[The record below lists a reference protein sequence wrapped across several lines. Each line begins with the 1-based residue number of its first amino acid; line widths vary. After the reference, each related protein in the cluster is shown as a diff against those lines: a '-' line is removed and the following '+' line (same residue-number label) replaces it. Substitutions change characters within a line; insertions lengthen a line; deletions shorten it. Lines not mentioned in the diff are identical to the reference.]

1 MPQIDIQHEINDP
14 EIIELLN
21 RLGNAIGEIC
31 SLHSLGF
38 NLLLFDFGEKG
49 NLFYISNAK
58 REDIINVMKEF
69 IARNTQ

>member
-1 MPQIDIQHEINDP
+1 MIEINHQINDP
-14 EIIELLN
+14 DAIKLLN
-21 RLGNAIGEIC
+21 ELGKLIGGACEP
-31 SLHSLGF
+31 LGLGF